1 MLKTRILLVAVTL
14 LVVWLLFQ
22 LPKYV
27 VSNEDQGVPADSAQ
41 QAAELA
47 THSEPSPELKST
59 IASLREAWESSTEKE
74 KSAIFA
80 DSLADRY
87 KEAGRFDSAAW
98 FAGEAASF
106 FDTRESWIRAGDQ
119 YYEAYTFALDPARQE
134 EMAGKAREFYGKV
147 LDADP
152 SNLDVKT
159 RMAMTYLSSNNPMQG
174 IAMLREVL
182 AANPQHPEALFN
194 MGLLSI
200 QSGQYKLAI
209 ERFEMLTR
217 VDSTHLQGQLLL
229 GVALLKAGEKER
241 ARKQFE
247 KVKAMD
253 GDPAVQAE
261 VDSYLKDLK

>member
-1 MLKTRILLVAVTL
+1 MLKTRILLIAVSL

-27 VSNEDQGVPADSAQ
+27 VSNESQGMPADSTG
-41 QAAELA
+41 QANH
-47 THSEPSPELKST
+47 TEPSLELKST
-59 IASLREAWESSTEKE
+59 ITALRDAWAASAEKE

-106 FDTRESWIRAGDQ
+106 FDTRESWIRAGDF

-134 EMAGKAREFYGKV
+134 EMAVKAREYYGRV

-152 SNLDVKT
+152 SNLDAKS
-159 RMAMTYLSSNNPMQG
+159 RMAMTYLSSDNPMQG

-182 AANPQHPEALFN
+182 AADPEHPEALFN

-200 QSGQYKLAI
+200 QSGQFRLAV

-229 GVALLKAGEKER
+229 GVALLNAGERER
-241 ARKQFE
+241 ARVQFE

>member
-1 MLKTRILLVAVTL
+1 MLKTRILLVAVSL

-22 LPKYV
+22 LPKHV
-27 VSNEDQGVPADSAQ
+27 VSNEDQGTPADSAGQ
-41 QAAELA
+41 VAH
-47 THSEPSPELKST
+47 TEPSQELKST
-59 IASLREAWESSTEKE
+59 IASLREAWEASAEKE

-106 FDTRESWIRAGDQ
+106 FDTQESWIRAGDK
-119 YYEAYTFALDPARQE
+119 YYEAYTFAVDPVRQE
-134 EMAGKAREFYGKV
+134 EMAAKAREYYGKV

-159 RMAMTYLSSNNPMQG
+159 RMAMTYLSSENPMQG

-200 QSGQYKLAI
+200 QSGQYRLAI
-209 ERFEMLTR
+209 ERFEMLTK

-229 GVALLKAGEKER
+229 GVALLNAGEKER
-241 ARKQFE
+241 AKAQFE
-247 KVKAMD
+247 KVKTMSE
-253 GDPAVQAE
+253 DPAVQAE

>member
-1 MLKTRILLVAVTL
+1 MLKTRILLVAVSL

-22 LPKYV
+22 LPKHV
-27 VSNEDQGVPADSAQ
+27 VSNEDQGTPADSVG
-41 QAAELA
+41 QAAHA
-47 THSEPSPELKST
+47 EPPEELKSA
-59 IASLREAWESSTEKE
+59 IASLREAWETSAQKE

-80 DSLADRY
+80 DSLAGRY

-106 FDTRESWIRAGDQ
+106 FDTKESWIRAGDK

-134 EMAGKAREFYGKV
+134 EMAARAREYYAKV
-147 LDADP
+147 LEADP
-152 SNLDVKT
+152 SNLDVKS
-159 RMAMTYLSSNNPMQG
+159 RMAMTYLSSDNPMQG

-182 AANPQHPEALFN
+182 ATNPQHPEALFN

-209 ERFEMLTR
+209 ERFEMLTQ

-229 GVALLKAGEKER
+229 GVALLNAGENER

-247 KVKAMD
+247 KVKSMD

>member
-1 MLKTRILLVAVTL
+1 MLKTRILLVAVSL

-27 VSNEDQGVPADSAQ
+27 VSNEDQGVPADSAGQ
-41 QAAELA
+41 VAH
-47 THSEPSPELKST
+47 TEPSEELKST
-59 IASLREAWESSTEKE
+59 IASLREAWEISTEKE

-98 FAGEAASF
+98 FAGEAAAF
-106 FDTRESWIRAGDQ
+106 FDTRASWIRAGDL
-119 YYEAYTFALDPARQE
+119 YYEAYTFALDPTRQE
-134 EMAGKAREFYGKV
+134 EMAVKAREYYGKV

-159 RMAMTYLSSNNPMQG
+159 RMAMTYLSSDNPMQG

-182 AANPQHPEALFN
+182 ATNPQHPEALFN

-200 QSGQYKLAI
+200 QSGQYRLAI
-209 ERFEMLTR
+209 ERFEMLTK
-217 VDSTHLQGQLLL
+217 VDSTHLQGQMLL
-229 GVALLKAGEKER
+229 GVALLRAGEKER
-241 ARKQFE
+241 ARAQFE
-247 KVKAMD
+247 KVKTMD

-261 VDSYLKDLK
+261 VDSYLEELK